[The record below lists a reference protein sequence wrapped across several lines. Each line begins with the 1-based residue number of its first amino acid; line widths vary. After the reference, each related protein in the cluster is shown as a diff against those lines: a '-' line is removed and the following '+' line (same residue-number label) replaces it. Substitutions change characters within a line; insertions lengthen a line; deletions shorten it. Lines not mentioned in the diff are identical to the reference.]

1 MKRVYIICEGQT
13 EESFVNQL
21 LQPYFI
27 QQNIL
32 VQAPLIGKPGHKGGN
47 VNLPRL
53 LSDLAKILNAD
64 RSAYC
69 TTLLDYYGLPS
80 DFPGKEETD
89 RQNDLLKKNEVIHT
103 ALYNT
108 VENSLGSEVTSRFIP
123 YIQMHEFEALLFS
136 DPRLME
142 SKLKTKG
149 FVDIR
154 ESFDSPEHIN
164 NSPQTAPSKR
174 ILKLHPTYNKVL
186 DGSVLAQ
193 NITLDIIRQECP
205 LFNGWL
211 SKISA
216 LNES

>member
-21 LQPYFI
+21 LLPYFI

-53 LSDLAKILNAD
+53 LTDLGKILNAD

-69 TTLLDYYGLPS
+69 TTLFDYYGLAS
-80 DFPGKEETD
+80 DFPGKAEAD
-89 RQNDLLKKNEVIHT
+89 QQNDLVKKNEVIHT
-103 ALYNT
+103 ALHKA
-108 VENSLGSEVTSRFIP
+108 VEDKLGAEVASRFIP
-123 YIQMHEFEALLFS
+123 YIQMYEFEALLFS
-136 DPRLME
+136 DPELME
-142 SKLKTKG
+142 DKLKAKG
-149 FVDIR
+149 FVAIR

-174 ILKLHPTYNKVL
+174 ILTLHSTYNKVL
-186 DGSVLAQ
+186 NGSILAQ
-193 NITLDIIRQECP
+193 NITLDIIRKECL
-205 LFNGWL
+205 LFDAWL
-211 SKISA
+211 SKINN
-216 LNES
+216 L

>member
-13 EESFVNQL
+13 EEGFVNQL

-53 LSDLAKILNAD
+53 LTDLDKILNGD

-80 DFPGKEETD
+80 DFPGKEEAD
-89 RQNDLLKKNEVIHT
+89 QQNVLAKKNEVIHT
-103 ALYNT
+103 ALYKS
-108 VENSLGSEVTSRFIP
+108 VEGQLGSSTASRFIP
-123 YIQMHEFEALLFS
+123 YIQMYEFEALLFS
-136 DPRLME
+136 DPVLME
-142 SKLKTKG
+142 NKLKTQG

-154 ESFDSPEHIN
+154 KSFDSPEHIN

-174 ILKLHPTYNKVL
+174 ILNLHANYNKVL
-186 DGSVLAQ
+186 DSSMLTQ
-193 NITLDIIRQECP
+193 NITLDIIRKECS
-205 LFNGWL
+205 LFDAWL
-211 SKISA
+211 SQIGE
-216 LNES
+216 LF

>member
-21 LQPYFI
+21 LQSYFI
-27 QQNIL
+27 QQNIF

-53 LSDLAKILNAD
+53 LKDLAKILNGD

-80 DFPGKEETD
+80 DFPGKEEAD
-89 RQNDLLKKNEVIHT
+89 QQNDLAKKNEVIHT
-103 ALYNT
+103 ALHKA
-108 VENSLGSEVTSRFIP
+108 VEDKLGAEVASRFIP
-123 YIQMHEFEALLFS
+123 YIQMYEFEALLFS
-136 DPRLME
+136 DPKLME

-149 FVDIR
+149 FVAIR

-174 ILKLHPTYNKVL
+174 ILKLYPAYNKVL
-186 DGSVLAQ
+186 DSSVLAQ
-193 NITLDIIRQECP
+193 NITLDIIRKECL
-205 LFNGWL
+205 LFDGWL
-211 SKISA
+211 SKISN
-216 LNES
+216 L

>member
-47 VNLPRL
+47 VNLSRL
-53 LSDLAKILNAD
+53 LTDLAKILNGD

-80 DFPGKEETD
+80 DFPGKAEAD
-89 RQNDLLKKNEVIHT
+89 QQNNLAKKNEMIHIT
-103 ALYNT
+103 LCQA
-108 VENSLGSEVTSRFIP
+108 VEDSLGSEVASRFIP
-123 YIQMHEFEALLFS
+123 YIQMYEFEALLFS
-136 DPRLME
+136 DPKLME

-193 NITLDIIRQECP
+193 NITLDIIRKECL
-205 LFNGWL
+205 LFDDWL
-211 SKISA
+211 NKIHSI
-216 LNES
+216 LT